1 MRVKFQADADLD
13 GRVLRGMKRTV
24 PDINFQTATEAGL
37 EGLPDPEVLHIAA
50 EQDRILVSQDRRT
63 MPGHFYQFISTM
75 KSPGVILL
83 REGISIAAAI
93 EELVLIWAASDP
105 KEWENRL
112 VWIPL

>member
-13 GRVLRGMKRTV
+13 GRVLRGLRRTAAEV
-24 PDINFQTATEAGL
+24 DFQTATEAGL
-37 EGLPDPEVLHIAA
+37 EGLSDPEVLRIAA
-50 EQDRILVSQDRRT
+50 EQVRILVSQDRRT
-63 MPGHFYQFISTM
+63 MPGHFRQFISTT

-93 EELVLIWAASDP
+93 EELVLIWAASDS
-105 KEWENRL
+105 KDWENRL